1 VVIRDASPSDLPLI
15 REILTRSSDAPY
27 DIAPV
32 LEEKCFGA
40 GASGPPRVRVYGDAG
55 IAVSCG
61 KYLRLLAVVPERR
74 REGIG
79 SALLLDSGASV
90 IGAEPGNYF
99 LPGVLERDAGFFIRH
114 GYAETAV
121 TWNLHADLWS
131 AGDPARVP
139 GPVLETPIDQA
150 LLDFVRQ
157 EFGNTWAFEVSRAAA
172 GCYVPDVAFAVIE
185 ANNRGLGTFGPTGVA
200 SAHRGKGH
208 GRTVLLAALAALARR
223 GYTRAIIPWTDALDF
238 YRRSC
243 GAEPAHRFV
252 TLTVKR

>member
-1 VVIRDASPSDLPLI
+1 MIRDASPSDLPLI

-40 GASGPPRVRVYGDAG
+40 GASGPPRVRIHGEAG
-55 IAVSCG
+55 MAVSCG

-74 REGIG
+74 GRGIG
-79 SALLLDSGASV
+79 TALLLDSGARV

-99 LPGVLERDAGFFIRH
+99 LPGVLKNVAGFFVRH
-114 GYAETAV
+114 GYAETAA
-121 TWNLHADLWS
+121 TWNLHVDLWT

-139 GPVLETPIDQA
+139 DLETPIGTS
-150 LLDFVRQ
+150 LLDFVRR
-157 EFGNTWAFEVSRAAA
+157 EFGSTWAFEASKAAA
-172 GCYVPDVAFAVIE
+172 GFYIPDVAFAVIE

-200 SAHRGKGH
+200 AAHRGKGH
-208 GRTVLLAALAALARR
+208 GRTVLLAALAGLARR

-252 TLTVKR
+252 TMTVNR